1 MGLCFC
7 LLSPMIQCNFYRH
20 YDIDMQSS
28 WISAD
33 QLAHLSN
40 DLHDAFL
47 SPLPAFQVV
56 RITGPDNRKFL
67 QGQVTADIA
76 ALPADQWLRGAHCD
90 AKGKMWSTFYATAQ
104 GEDVLWLAFRDELQA
119 SLQQLKKYG
128 VFSKVS
134 FQEELTTAVFGVGG
148 ANASRVLTSLG
159 LTVPAVNH
167 QAQQGPT
174 QVLAL
179 APDHFVVITD
189 HATAQQ
195 WLTQTAL
202 LAAPTR
208 WLAQHIEHGIPYLEH
223 ALQAEYVPQQL
234 NLQALNAISFTK
246 GCYMGQEMVAR
257 MKYLGKNKR
266 AMYLLHASTDLT
278 PIAGQ
283 DIEMSLDTNW
293 RRAGVVVN
301 AVNIHGDLH
310 LLAVLPNDLEPGQA
324 LRLAEEPSIVLQVRP
339 LPYSLE

>member
-1 MGLCFC
+1 
-7 LLSPMIQCNFYRH
+7 
-20 YDIDMQSS
+20 MQSS
-28 WISAD
+28 WISAE

-40 DLHDAFL
+40 DPQRAFL
-47 SPLPAFQVV
+47 SPLPAFQVL
-56 RITGPDNRKFL
+56 RIGGPDNRRFL
-67 QGQVTADIA
+67 QGQVTQDVLHLSA
-76 ALPADQWLRGAHCD
+76 AQWLRGAHCD
-90 AKGKMWSTFYATAQ
+90 AKGKMWGTFYLSSH
-104 GEDVLWLAFRDELQA
+104 GDDLLWLAFRDELQA
-119 SLQQLKKYG
+119 SAAQLKKYG
-128 VFSKVS
+128 VFSKVT
-134 FQEELTTAVFGVGG
+134 FTDELTAAVFGVGG
-148 ANASRVLTSLG
+148 SDAVAVLSQLR
-159 LTVPAVNH
+159 LPVPAVGELAAH
-167 QAQQGPT
+167 GDS

-179 APDHFVVITD
+179 AADHYLIITSRD
-189 HATAQQ
+189 TAQQ
-195 WLTQTAL
+195 WLQLTDL

-208 WLAQHIEHGIPYLEH
+208 WLAQHIEHGIPYVEH

-266 AMYLLHASTDLT
+266 AMYLLHGSTETT

-283 DIEMSLDTNW
+283 DIEMALESNW

-324 LRLAEEPSIVLQVRP
+324 LRLAEEPHTSLLVRP
-339 LPYSLE
+339 LPYTLD